1 MRTEIFLAILIAFAV
16 SVIICPVLI
25 KLLRRLQFGQQI
37 REDGPARHRLKA
49 GTPTAGGVVF
59 LLGAVIAIFVIGRIF
74 PFELWLILFVTLGSA
89 LIGCLDDFAKII
101 RGRSLGLK
109 ARNKLLGQ
117 ALIAAAFIAVLYLA
131 GDYSSEVAV
140 PFTGISIDLDYLYP
154 VFVFVIILG
163 TTNGVNLTDGIDGL
177 ATGTAIIALLA
188 FLYIA
193 LTIGMAE
200 LALFLG
206 ALVGGCFGFL
216 VYNLHPARIFMG
228 DVGSLGL
235 GGALAA
241 AAILTKAEFTLVV
254 IGGVFVLETVSVMM
268 QVISFQL
275 VGRRVFMMAPL
286 HHHFELKG
294 WSEWQVVT
302 GFWGLSF
309 IFAVIGLIDYWQGLL

>member
-1 MRTEIFLAILIAFAV
+1 MRTGIFLAMLIAFAV
-16 SVIICPVLI
+16 SVAICPLYI
-25 KLLRRLQFGQQI
+25 RLLRRLQFGQQI
-37 REDGPARHRLKA
+37 REDGPARHRFKA

-59 LLGAVIAIFVIGRIF
+59 LLGTAAALLAVGRSF
-74 PFELWLILFVTLGSA
+74 PPELWMVLFVTFGSA
-89 LIGCLDDFAKII
+89 LIGWLDDFAKIS

-109 ARNKLLGQ
+109 ARNKLAGQ
-117 ALIAAAFIAVLYLA
+117 IFIAAAFTGALA
-131 GDYSSEVAV
+131 LTGRYSPQVAV
-140 PFTGISIDLDYLYP
+140 PFSGFSLDLGLFYP
-154 VFVFVIILG
+154 LLILVLMLG

-177 ATGTAIIALLA
+177 AAGTAIIAALA
-188 FLYIA
+188 FFYIA
-193 LTIGMAE
+193 LTAGMTE

-235 GGALAA
+235 GGALAGA
-241 AAILTKAEFTLVV
+241 AVLTGAELTLVI
-254 IGGVFVLETVSVMM
+254 IGGIFVLETLSVIA

-275 VGRRVFMMAPL
+275 TGRRILLMSPL

-302 GFWGLSF
+302 GFWGAAF